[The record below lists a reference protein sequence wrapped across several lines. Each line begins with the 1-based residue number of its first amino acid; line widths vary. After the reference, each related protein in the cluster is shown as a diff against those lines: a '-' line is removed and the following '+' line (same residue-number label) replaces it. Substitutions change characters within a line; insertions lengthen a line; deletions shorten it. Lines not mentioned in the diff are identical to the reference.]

1 VTRLDLKHKDL
12 KHKDLK
18 QESIRIGIDL
28 GGTKIEG
35 VLLDSTGDIK
45 RRERFP
51 TPQEDYPG
59 ILEAISALIA
69 MLTDDKH
76 MPIGIGTP
84 GSVSPLT
91 PVMRNSNSTCLNGKH
106 LLADLEQYLGRAVR
120 LANDADCF
128 ALSEA
133 SDGAGINSPVVF
145 GVILGTGVGGGI
157 VVDGKLV
164 QGPSGVSGEWGHN
177 PMPEVEDLKRGRVCF
192 CGRLDCIETWIS
204 GPGLAKSYE
213 GRAGKTLSAREIAAL
228 DASGEAMA
236 GQVLDGYFEQLAAAL
251 AGVINILDPAT
262 IVLGGGV
269 SNIERLYQEVPAR
282 LGKYVFSDHVGTR
295 IVKAQHGDSSGVRG
309 AAWLWP

>member
-1 VTRLDLKHKDL
+1 MKQKPNRL
-12 KHKDLK
+12 
-18 QESIRIGIDL
+18 GIDL

-45 RRERFP
+45 HRERLP

-59 ILEAISALIA
+59 ILGAISTLIDT
-69 MLTDDKH
+69 LTNDKQL
-76 MPIGIGTP
+76 PVGIGTP
-84 GSVSPLT
+84 GSISPLL
-91 PVMRNSNSTCLNGKH
+91 PVMRNSNSTCLNGKY
-106 LLADLEQYLGRAVR
+106 LLNDLEQHLGRAVR

-133 SDGAGINSPVVF
+133 SDGAGLDSPVVF

-164 QGPSGVSGEWGHN
+164 QGPSGISGEWGHN
-177 PMPEVEDLKRGRVCF
+177 PMPEMTDLKRGRECF

-204 GPGLAKSYE
+204 GPGLAKTYATYS
-213 GRAGKTLSAREIAAL
+213 RKTLSALEISAL
-228 DASGEAMA
+228 DISGEATARRVMDEY
-236 GQVLDGYFEQLAAAL
+236 VEQLAAAL
-251 AGVINILDPAT
+251 AGVINILDPDT

-269 SNIERLYQEVPAR
+269 SNIERLCEDVHLK
-282 LGKYVFSDHVGTR
+282 LGKYVFSDHIGTR
-295 IVKAQHGDSSGVRG
+295 IKKARHGDSSGVRG